1 MNKDQYIDRL
11 VKEAEAKYPGRDI
24 LGKPPLEAGIS
35 RTAHISAKMEDYDL
49 LQQLVNTLENVMHS
63 LDCDLVGLELSGEEY
78 IECDV
83 PEDATCTCGIDA
95 ALDAAKLKGIEPT
108 E

>member
-1 MNKDQYIDRL
+1 
-11 VKEAEAKYPGRDI
+11 
-24 LGKPPLEAGIS
+24 
-35 RTAHISAKMEDYDL
+35 
-49 LQQLVNTLENVMHS
+49 MHS